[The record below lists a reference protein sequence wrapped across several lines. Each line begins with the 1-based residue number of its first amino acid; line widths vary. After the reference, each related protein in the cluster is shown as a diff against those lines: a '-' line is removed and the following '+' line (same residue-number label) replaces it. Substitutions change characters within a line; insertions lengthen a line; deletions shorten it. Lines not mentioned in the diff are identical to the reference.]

1 MIRITRLAELP
12 RPPSGFGLFNLGFRP
27 FYLLAALL
35 ACAGMVLWLAQ
46 LAGHAAP
53 AGPVAGVHWHGHE
66 MVFGFAVAVL
76 TGFLFT
82 AARNWTGL
90 PTPSGLALGAIA
102 ALWIAGRVALLMA
115 PEPWAGFVDVAFL
128 PVVAIALWLPLQR
141 ARNRNRLFVG
151 LLLLLAAAN
160 VVFHLAVAGIVA
172 VSPSVPTRFGLYLV
186 VTIVTIMGGRVIP
199 SFTANAIPG
208 ARIRKSPALDRAAIG
223 SSIIALACIVV
234 GAPDV
239 LTGVLCGIAAMLH
252 FMRVWNWNPAS
263 TRSVPI
269 LWILHLS
276 YAWIPIGLALHAL
289 TALGLPIPVMLAD
302 HALAVGGVGGVII
315 GMITRTARG
324 HSGLPLQVGKF
335 EIAAYV
341 LVHVAAAL
349 RVLLPIAW
357 PAGYPV
363 ALQAAGLCWSTA
375 FALYLWV
382 YAPFLVRPRLDG
394 RPG

>member
-1 MIRITRLAELP
+1 MRVTRLADRP
-12 RPPSGFGLFNLGFRP
+12 RPQGGFGLFNLGFRP

-46 LAGHAAP
+46 LAGHAVL

-66 MVFGFAVAVL
+66 MVFGFAVAVV

-90 PTPSGLALGAIA
+90 PTPSGVALGAIA
-102 ALWIAGRVALLMA
+102 ALWIAGRGALLA
-115 PEPWAGFVDVAFL
+115 ASEPWAGIVDVAFL

-141 ARNRNRLFVG
+141 ARNRNRFFVG

-160 VVFHLAVAGIVA
+160 VVFHLAVAGVAA
-172 VSPSVPTRFGLYLV
+172 VSPSAATRFALYLI

-223 SSIIALACIVV
+223 CSIAALSCIVA
-234 GAPDV
+234 GAPAV
-239 LTGVLCGIAAMLH
+239 LTGVLCTIAALLH
-252 FMRVWNWNPAS
+252 FVRAWNWDPAS
-263 TRSVPI
+263 TRAVPI

-276 YAWIPIGLALHAL
+276 YAWIPVGLALHAL
-289 TALGLPIPVMLAD
+289 AALGAPIPVMLAD

-324 HSGLPLQVGKF
+324 HSGLPLQVGRL
-335 EIAAYV
+335 EIAAYA
-341 LVHVAAAL
+341 LVHVAAFL

-357 PAGYPV
+357 PSGYPV
-363 ALQAAGLCWSTA
+363 ALQAAGLCWSAA
-375 FALYLWV
+375 FVVYLWV
-382 YAPFLVRPRLDG
+382 YAPLLVRPRADG